1 MKEKSVAMKLFLTS
15 EYASNISGRRNN
27 ILRNQLWAKINV
39 SSMFYMFSNI
49 NKYNLE
55 ILHYNMGQKKVG

>member
-1 MKEKSVAMKLFLTS
+1 MKEKSVAMKVFLTS
-15 EYASNISGRRNN
+15 EYTNHISGRRNN
-27 ILRNQLWAKINV
+27 ILRNQPWAKINV

-55 ILHYNMGQKKVG
+55 ILHYNMGQKKAG